1 MSAYE
6 LIVLTAKPHANGF
19 AADQHPLGKTWGR
32 PAIRAWWDRHPV
44 NGMKPPVVWPP
55 VKEA

>member
-6 LIVLTAKPHANGF
+6 LIVMTAQPHGNGY
-19 AADQHPLGKTWGR
+19 AADQRPYGKTWGR
-32 PAIRAWWDRHPV
+32 PAIRAWWSHHPITHT
-44 NGMKPPVVWPP
+44 KPAVVWP